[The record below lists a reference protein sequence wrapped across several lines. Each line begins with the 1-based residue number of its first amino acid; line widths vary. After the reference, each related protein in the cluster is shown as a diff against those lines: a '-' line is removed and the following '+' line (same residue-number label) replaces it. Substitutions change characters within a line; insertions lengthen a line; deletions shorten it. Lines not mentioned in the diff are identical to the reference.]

1 MADRIESLISNQ
13 RELTN
18 AVSHELRTPISRL
31 SFELEQLNKQVDAE
45 VRHDLIEDM
54 RADLGE
60 LEEMVSE
67 LLTYA
72 RLEHGNVGAAGKSS
86 TPRAGWI
93 ASSPTSPW
101 KPKPPESPARSAPA
115 RSNRSASSL
124 ASWRAP

>member
-72 RLEHGNVGAAGKSS
+72 RLEHGNVGSHRKSS